1 MHGLATLSSLNDLF
15 KLRASSLD
23 LAPSVTNFLQLLVSI
38 NIYEV
43 VITGQDGSAL
53 SRVIC
58 SFESLTVFNALIV
71 LFFFLTVVFIVETG
85 RIIYSRRFVPSC
97 CRRQLRS

>member
-1 MHGLATLSSLNDLF
+1 MHGLATLPSLNDLF
-15 KLRASSLD
+15 KLGASSLD

-43 VITGQDGSAL
+43 VITGQDGSTL

-71 LFFFLTVVFIVETG
+71 LFLFLTVIVVVEARRHINGCRFI
-85 RIIYSRRFVPSC
+85 PC
-97 CRRQLRS
+97 